1 MERIDP
7 SLLPPQIRE
16 LIRILGT
23 EEALRLLR
31 QWGGQRRWVP
41 AQADLA
47 SDQLRSML
55 SAQGLAALC
64 VSRFGGV
71 STDWTKADKVLMQ
84 AIHAGMRADRAAGA
98 TANEVASRYGYTT
111 RSVRAIAPCR
121 PDSDTDSAQILI
133 DFGG

>member
-64 VSRFGGV
+64 ASRFGGV

-111 RSVRAIAPCR
+111 RSVRAIAPSR
-121 PDSDTDSAQILI
+121 PDCDTDSAQIRI
-133 DFGG
+133 DFGV